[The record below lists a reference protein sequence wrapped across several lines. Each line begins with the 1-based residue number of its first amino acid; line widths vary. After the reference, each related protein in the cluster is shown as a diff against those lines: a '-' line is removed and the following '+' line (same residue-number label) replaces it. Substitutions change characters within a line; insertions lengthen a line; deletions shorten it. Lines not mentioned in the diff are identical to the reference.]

1 MPQVTQQKAGDSSQL
16 TIGEVARRT
25 GLRTSAV
32 RYYESVGLLPLPPRL
47 NGRRRYG
54 PDVVRLLQ
62 TIRFAQDAGF
72 SVAEVKTLFHGFE
85 ASVRPS
91 ARWRALAARKLVELD
106 ALVAR
111 AEIMREALR
120 TGMRCGCLRIEDCD
134 FVPGEGCT
142 VPGPVLPARRVRRPE
157 ASA

>member
-1 MPQVTQQKAGDSSQL
+1 MSELSRQMLDESSEL
-16 TIGEVARRT
+16 AIGEVARRA

-32 RYYESVGLLPLPPRL
+32 RYYESVGLLPVPRRL

-54 PDVVRLLQ
+54 TAVVRLLQ

-72 SVAEVKTLFHGFE
+72 SVAEIKTLFHGFE
-85 ASVRPS
+85 ANVRPS
-91 ARWRALAARKLVELD
+91 ARWHALATRKIEELD

-111 AEIMREALR
+111 AERMREALR

-134 FVPGEGCT
+134 FGPGEGCT
-142 VPGPVLPARRVRRPE
+142 VAAPVMPGRRVRP
-157 ASA
+157 SARSA

>member
-1 MPQVTQQKAGDSSQL
+1 MPRVVLQKPGDDGEL

-32 RYYESVGLLPLPPRL
+32 RYYESVGLLPVPRRL
-47 NGRRRYG
+47 NGHRRYAT
-54 PDVVRLLQ
+54 DVVRLLQ

-72 SVAEVKTLFHGFE
+72 SVAEIKTLFHGFE
-85 ASVRPS
+85 ANVRPS
-91 ARWRALAARKLVELD
+91 ARWTALATRKIEELD

-111 AEIMREALR
+111 AELMRQALT

-134 FVPGEGCT
+134 FVSGKGCT
-142 VPGPVLPARRVRRPE
+142 VPGPVTLERRVVRAAPR
-157 ASA
+157 S